1 MTGLRCKYEKTLG
14 PHTEKR
20 TCGGESCEKEK
31 ETQAASQGFGDI
43 VQHERLLYYRRP
55 TLRGGQDGPPSE
67 AAKTASRR
75 LINYSYTLCITS
87 GSQNQTGDADARR
100 HCTLGTH
107 IILGSAWLRV
117 TPGRD

>member
-31 ETQAASQGFGDI
+31 ETQVARRGFGDI

-55 TLRGGQDGPPSE
+55 TLQGGQDGQPSCG

-75 LINYSYTLCITS
+75 SINYSYMYIMYHE
-87 GSQNQTGDADARR
+87 R
-100 HCTLGTH
+100 
-107 IILGSAWLRV
+107 
-117 TPGRD
+117 